1 MKLSDTEM
9 RLMMLGAA
17 LVGVSDEGSRICAAA
32 LEESQRIKRKAAA
45 KTQKK
50 AKRRP
55 KR

>member
-9 RLMMLGAA
+9 RLFMLGAA

-32 LEESQRIKRKAAA
+32 LEESQRAKRKAASKA
-45 KTQKK
+45 KKRS
-50 AKRRP
+50 KRRP